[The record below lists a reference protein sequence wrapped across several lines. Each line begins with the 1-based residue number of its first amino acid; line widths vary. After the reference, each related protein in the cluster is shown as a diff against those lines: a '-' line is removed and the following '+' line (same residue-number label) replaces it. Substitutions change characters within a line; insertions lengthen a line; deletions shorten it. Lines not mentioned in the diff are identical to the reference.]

1 MVEGP
6 RVGVEAMLGS
16 VIVMINDPAGPRWV
30 PMLCG
35 CTCARSVCWRWPVDT
50 PGELV
55 VEVESTVR
63 RPHLSR
69 RDRAAAGAIRRQT
82 RREAQG
88 SSPWGHD

>member
-1 MVEGP
+1 MGSDAMRLHLRQI
-6 RVGVEAMLGS
+6 RV
-16 VIVMINDPAGPRWV
+16 PAVAG
-30 PMLCG
+30 G
-35 CTCARSVCWRWPVDT
+35 HA
-50 PGELV
+50 GELV

-69 RDRAAAGAIRRQT
+69 RDRAAAGALRRHT